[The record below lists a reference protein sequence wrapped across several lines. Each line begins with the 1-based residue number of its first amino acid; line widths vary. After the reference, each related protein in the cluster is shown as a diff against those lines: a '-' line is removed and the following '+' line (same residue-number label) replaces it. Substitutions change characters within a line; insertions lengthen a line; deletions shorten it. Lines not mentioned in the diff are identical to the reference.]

1 MENNHQLLTLLITS
15 VSKDG
20 NLILNV
26 GPTARG
32 LFDYRAQNA
41 LDSIAIW
48 MKYNNRSIYGCKDAP
63 DSFSAPENTLLTYN
77 PVTKRLYV
85 HLMEYPD
92 THTLTLTG
100 YKDKI
105 KYVQFLHDASE
116 IKTKNESG
124 NDVTLQLPER
134 KPN

>member
-1 MENNHQLLTLLITS
+1 M
-15 VSKDG
+15 
-20 NLILNV
+20 
-26 GPTARG
+26 
-32 LFDYRAQNA
+32 
-41 LDSIAIW
+41 DSIAIW

-63 DSFSAPENTLLTYN
+63 NSFSDPDNTLLTYN

-85 HLMEYPD
+85 HLMEYPH

-100 YKDKI
+100 YRDKI

-124 NDVTLQLPER
+124 NEVTLQLPER
-134 KPN
+134 KPNIEIMLN